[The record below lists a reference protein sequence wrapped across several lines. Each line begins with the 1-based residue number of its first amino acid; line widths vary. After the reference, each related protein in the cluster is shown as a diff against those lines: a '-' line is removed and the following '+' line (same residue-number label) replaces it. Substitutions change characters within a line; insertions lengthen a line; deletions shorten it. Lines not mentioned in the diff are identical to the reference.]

1 MRTAATPIIF
11 NEGIM
16 EDVLSQDYT
25 EVAAS
30 DVPTPIIEA
39 LETDYAEAMFNK
51 AYVDDE
57 NKYKLEVS
65 MEDGTSMVLY
75 ADANN
80 NWLEM

>member
-1 MRTAATPIIF
+1 MGTAATPIIF

-30 DVPTPIIEA
+30 DVPTQIIEA

>member
-1 MRTAATPIIF
+1 MGTAATPIIF

-75 ADANN
+75 AYANN

>member
-1 MRTAATPIIF
+1 MGTAATPIIF

>member
-1 MRTAATPIIF
+1 MGTAATPIIF

-39 LETDYAEAMFNK
+39 LETDYAEAMFNG
-51 AYVDDE
+51 A
-57 NKYKLEVS
+57 LCICQ
-65 MEDGTSMVLY
+65 
-75 ADANN
+75 
-80 NWLEM
+80 

>member
-1 MRTAATPIIF
+1 MGTAATPIIF

-16 EDVLSQDYT
+16 EDVFSQDYT

-75 ADANN
+75 ADAND

>member
-1 MRTAATPIIF
+1 MGTAATPIIF

-16 EDVLSQDYT
+16 EDVFSQDYT

>member
-1 MRTAATPIIF
+1 MGTAATPIIF

-16 EDVLSQDYT
+16 EDVLLQDYT

>member
-1 MRTAATPIIF
+1 METAATPIIF